1 MRATE
6 SINIFAREK
15 KKEFVFTG
23 QMSAHD
29 DGSEHEKSSLLG
41 DVHS

>member
-15 KKEFVFTG
+15 EEFVFTG

-29 DGSEHEKSSLLG
+29 DGSEHEKSTS

>member
-15 KKEFVFTG
+15 KEFVFTG
-23 QMSAHD
+23 QLSTHD
-29 DGSEHEKSSLLG
+29 DGSENEKSAS